1 MSKPP
6 PDLGEDSAR
15 LYESPGQKTEEM
27 AVQLFRGHYTSGER
41 ARVKQRLSPPRFAV
55 ARPERERRSASKT
68 NFQLSRPSG
77 RWFVG
82 LRYAV
87 REDLSAV
94 AGMASVS
101 NGALDSQVDF
111 LGRRCLKKGP
121 LLNTGQ
127 AIESVQLHRC
137 RVKALAEPAASTPR
151 SISPC
156 ALRRSINPCALKKGS
171 ECRGNL
177 RHCAI
182 NSVASGAISC
192 SK

>member
-27 AVQLFRGHYTSGER
+27 AVQLFRVHYTSGER

-121 LLNTGQ
+121 LLNTGRKPLNLFSYIV
-127 AIESVQLHRC
+127 AESKLWLSPRPLRLDQSV
-137 RVKALAEPAASTPR
+137 PARLRDR
-151 SISPC
+151 SIP
-156 ALRRSINPCALKKGS
+156 ARLRREANA
-171 ECRGNL
+171 E
-177 RHCAI
+177 
-182 NSVASGAISC
+182 AISAIAP
-192 SK
+192 

>member
-27 AVQLFRGHYTSGER
+27 AVQLFRVHYTSGER

-101 NGALDSQVDF
+101 NGALESQVDF
-111 LGRRCLKKGP
+111 
-121 LLNTGQ
+121 
-127 AIESVQLHRC
+127 
-137 RVKALAEPAASTPR
+137 
-151 SISPC
+151 
-156 ALRRSINPCALKKGS
+156 
-171 ECRGNL
+171 
-177 RHCAI
+177 
-182 NSVASGAISC
+182 SG
-192 SK
+192 

>member
-27 AVQLFRGHYTSGER
+27 AVQLFRVHYTSGER

-111 LGRRCLKKGP
+111 LGRRCLKEGSSIEHGP
-121 LLNTGQ
+121 KPWDLRSATFV
-127 AIESVQLHRC
+127 AESKLWLSPRPLRLDQSV
-137 RVKALAEPAASTPR
+137 PAR
-151 SISPC
+151 
-156 ALRRSINPCALKKGS
+156 LRREANA
-171 ECRGNL
+171 E
-177 RHCAI
+177 
-182 NSVASGAISC
+182 AISAIAP
-192 SK
+192 

>member
-27 AVQLFRGHYTSGER
+27 AVQLFRVHYTSGER

-87 REDLSAV
+87 RTKPPARRTLRV
-94 AGMASVS
+94 
-101 NGALDSQVDF
+101 SQVETF
-111 LGRRCLKKGP
+111 RLRWR
-121 LLNTGQ
+121 
-127 AIESVQLHRC
+127 SVW
-137 RVKALAEPAASTPR
+137 VT
-151 SISPC
+151 
-156 ALRRSINPCALKKGS
+156 RRSL
-171 ECRGNL
+171 
-177 RHCAI
+177 
-182 NSVASGAISC
+182 
-192 SK
+192 